1 MHRPLP
7 SCVAVAPPA
16 GALPAE
22 VRQTVCRLGVPMAS
36 ERSGDRLEHL
46 AMYRQLCSSNYEE
59 LCKDSAVPSP
69 VARTCSTALRPPGHL
84 TASRA
89 VGNAPVKRPS
99 SRHTRGRTSPTP
111 GPQTARPP
119 DAHRSSRATGLG
131 RARPEDESTDQ
142 LRYRQKR
149 KRDVLLLGSGAA
161 AGTENRYSGDFSVA
175 TLPGQVVRANPG
187 VPQILDREHATRHHC
202 WLITPLSS
210 RNCYRRMRR
219 CSVASAIAASTRSA
233 RTPLRFRVCCSTA
246 IAVSRLRVR
255 RRRQTAGSR
264 QRADA
269 RARHPNRSVGR
280 AAP

>member
-1 MHRPLP
+1 VAQSAGPHRPADLDSGSSPGKASVLETPTESMYRPLP
-7 SCVAVAPPA
+7 SCVAVGPPA

-46 AMYRQLCSSNYEE
+46 AMYRQLCSSNQEE

-89 VGNAPVKRPS
+89 VGNAPVKRP
-99 SRHTRGRTSPTP
+99 
-111 GPQTARPP
+111 
-119 DAHRSSRATGLG
+119 
-131 RARPEDESTDQ
+131 
-142 LRYRQKR
+142 
-149 KRDVLLLGSGAA
+149 KRDVLPPGSGAA
-161 AGTENRYSGDFSVA
+161 AGTENRYCGDFSVA

-187 VPQILDREHATRHHC
+187 VPQNLDREHATRHHC

-210 RNCYRRMRR
+210 PNCYRRVRR
-219 CSVASAIAASTRSA
+219 CSVASAIAASTLSA
-233 RTPLRFRVCCSTA
+233 RTLLRFRVCCSTA
-246 IAVSRLRVR
+246 IAVTRLRVR

-264 QRADA
+264 RRADA